1 MLAFFNIAMLL
12 LPSISYMYISTFY
25 SISVS
30 ALCSIEKIQRMY
42 LIVEVMY
49 PQNRTMKT
57 EFLET
62 IGQAFDL
69 LVSVS

>member
-12 LPSISYMYISTFY
+12 
-25 SISVS
+25 
-30 ALCSIEKIQRMY
+30 LCSIEKIQRMY